1 MVGKRIQIALY
12 DHTDSAGVLRYSGTF
27 TANFICYDPFAR
39 MRLKSDDGSCDAR
52 TLARTGLLPAAMTPT
67 PPSASSTSFLLYNP
81 GTERAH
87 TVLRIAGNVGD
98 GMLIRNLTTGQ
109 RCKIVTLTDE
119 SLLPGAHLELD
130 SRMGQT
136 RIALGDSCELAF
148 AMHDE
153 GYIELDPCTPFERS
167 IAISHTENSNIIT
180 SEELF
185 LPYMAGQFLYLDGWK
200 KIRQIT
206 DAHSA
211 ILSDKATSSGTAA
224 VPIVT
229 MNEIEISG
237 ENLALTMLE
246 VDYTPRVR

>member
-1 MVGKRIQIALY
+1 
-12 DHTDSAGVLRYSGTF
+12 
-27 TANFICYDPFAR
+27 
-39 MRLKSDDGSCDAR
+39 MRLKSDDGSCDAQ

-87 TVLRIAGNVGD
+87 TVFRIAGNVGD

-109 RCKIVTLTDE
+109 RCKIVNLTDE
-119 SLLPGAHLELD
+119 SLLPGAHLDLD
-130 SRMGQT
+130 SKMGQT
-136 RIALGDSCELAF
+136 RIVLGDSRELAF

-153 GYIELDPCTPFERS
+153 GYIELAPCTPFERS
-167 IAISHTENSNIIT
+167 IAISHTEDSNIVT
-180 SEELF
+180 SEGLF
-185 LPYMAGQFLYLDGWK
+185 LPHMEGQFLYLDGWK

-206 DAHSA
+206 DAHLA
-211 ILSDKATSSGTAA
+211 ILSDEVASSGTTST
-224 VPIVT
+224 PIVT

>member
-1 MVGKRIQIALY
+1 
-12 DHTDSAGVLRYSGTF
+12 
-27 TANFICYDPFAR
+27 
-39 MRLKSDDGSCDAR
+39 
-52 TLARTGLLPAAMTPT
+52 MTPA
-67 PPSASSTSFLLYNP
+67 PPSVSSTSFLLYNP

-87 TVLRIAGNVGD
+87 TVFRIAGKVGD

-109 RCKIVTLTDE
+109 RCKTVNLTED
-119 SLLPGAHLELD
+119 SLLPGAYLELD

-136 RIALGDSCELAF
+136 RIALGDSRELAF

-153 GYIELDPCTPFERS
+153 GYIELAPCTPFERS
-167 IAISHTENSNIIT
+167 IAISHTEDSNIIT
-180 SEELF
+180 SDGPF

-211 ILSDKATSSGTAA
+211 ILSDKVASSGTTST
-224 VPIVT
+224 PIVT

-237 ENLALTMLE
+237 ENRTLTMLE
-246 VDYTPRVR
+246 ADYTPRVR

>member
-1 MVGKRIQIALY
+1 
-12 DHTDSAGVLRYSGTF
+12 
-27 TANFICYDPFAR
+27 

-52 TLARTGLLPAAMTPT
+52 TLARTGLLPAAITPT

-87 TVLRIAGNVGD
+87 TVIRIVGNVGD

-109 RCKIVTLTDE
+109 RCKIVNLTDE
-119 SLLPGAHLELD
+119 SLLSGAHLEMD

-180 SEELF
+180 SEERF

-211 ILSDKATSSGTAA
+211 ILSDKATSSGTTT

-229 MNEIEISG
+229 MNEIEIGG

-246 VDYTPRVR
+246 VEYIPRVR

>member
-1 MVGKRIQIALY
+1 MK
-12 DHTDSAGVLRYSGTF
+12 
-27 TANFICYDPFAR
+27 
-39 MRLKSDDGSCDAR
+39 LKSDDGSCDTR
-52 TLARTGLLPAAMTPT
+52 TLARTGLLPAAITPT

-87 TVLRIAGNVGD
+87 TIFRIAGNVGD
-98 GMLIRNLTTGQ
+98 GMLIRNFTTGQ
-109 RCKIVTLTDE
+109 RCKIVNLMEE
-119 SLLPGAHLELD
+119 SLLPSAHLELD

-136 RIALGDSCELAF
+136 RIALGDSHELAF

-153 GYIELDPCTPFERS
+153 GYIELAPCSPFERS
-167 IAISHTENSNIIT
+167 IAISHTENSNIVT
-180 SEELF
+180 SEGLF
-185 LPYMAGQFLYLDGWK
+185 LPHMEGQFLYLDGWK

-211 ILSDKATSSGTAA
+211 ILSDKAASSGTTA

-237 ENLALTMLE
+237 ENLALTTLE

>member
-1 MVGKRIQIALY
+1 MK
-12 DHTDSAGVLRYSGTF
+12 
-27 TANFICYDPFAR
+27 
-39 MRLKSDDGSCDAR
+39 LKSDDGSCDAR
-52 TLARTGLLPAAMTPT
+52 TLAKTGLLAAAITPT
-67 PPSASSTSFLLYNP
+67 PPSVSSTSFLLYNP

-87 TVLRIAGNVGD
+87 TIFRITGNVGD
-98 GMLIRNLTTGQ
+98 GMLIRNLTTGR
-109 RCKIVTLTDE
+109 RCRIVNLTDE

-136 RIALGDSCELAF
+136 RIVLGDSRELAF
-148 AMHDE
+148 TMHDE
-153 GYIELDPCTPFERS
+153 GYIELAPCTPFERS
-167 IAISHTENSNIIT
+167 IAISHTENSNVIT
-180 SEELF
+180 SEGLF
-185 LPYMAGQFLYLDGWK
+185 LPHMAGQFLYLDGWK

-211 ILSDKATSSGTAA
+211 ILSDKAASSGTTA

-246 VDYTPRVR
+246 ADYTARVR

>member
-1 MVGKRIQIALY
+1 
-12 DHTDSAGVLRYSGTF
+12 
-27 TANFICYDPFAR
+27 

-52 TLARTGLLPAAMTPT
+52 TLAKTGLLPAAMTPT
-67 PPSASSTSFLLYNP
+67 PPSVSSTSFLLYNP

-87 TVLRIAGNVGD
+87 TVFRIAGNVGD

-109 RCKIVTLTDE
+109 RCKIVNLTEE

-136 RIALGDSCELAF
+136 RIALGDSRELAF

-153 GYIELDPCTPFERS
+153 GYIELAPCTPFERS
-167 IAISHTENSNIIT
+167 ITISHTEDINIVT
-180 SEELF
+180 SEGFF
-185 LPYMAGQFLYLDGWK
+185 LPHMTGQFLHLDGWK

-211 ILSDKATSSGTAA
+211 ILSSKATSSGTTA

>member
-1 MVGKRIQIALY
+1 MK
-12 DHTDSAGVLRYSGTF
+12 
-27 TANFICYDPFAR
+27 
-39 MRLKSDDGSCDAR
+39 LKSDDGSCSAR
-52 TLARTGLLPAAMTPT
+52 ALARTGLLPAAITPT
-67 PPSASSTSFLLYNP
+67 PPSVSSTNFLLYNP
-81 GTERAH
+81 GTERAY
-87 TVLRIAGNVGD
+87 TVFRIAGNVGD

-109 RCKIVTLTDE
+109 RCKVVNLTE
-119 SLLPGAHLELD
+119 ENLLPGAHLELD

-136 RIALGDSCELAF
+136 RIALGDSHELAF

-153 GYIELDPCTPFERS
+153 GYIELAPCTPFERS
-167 IAISHTENSNIIT
+167 IAISHTENSNIVT

-185 LPYMAGQFLYLDGWK
+185 LLHMKGQFLYLDGWK

-211 ILSDKATSSGTAA
+211 ILSDKAACSGTTST
-224 VPIVT
+224 PIVT

>member
-1 MVGKRIQIALY
+1 
-12 DHTDSAGVLRYSGTF
+12 
-27 TANFICYDPFAR
+27 
-39 MRLKSDDGSCDAR
+39 
-52 TLARTGLLPAAMTPT
+52 MTPT
-67 PPSASSTSFLLYNP
+67 PPSVNSTSFLLYNP

-87 TVLRIAGNVGD
+87 TIFRITGNVGD

-109 RCKIVTLTDE
+109 RCKIINLTDE

-136 RIALGDSCELAF
+136 RIVLGDSRELAF

-153 GYIELDPCTPFERS
+153 GYIKLAPCTPFERS
-167 IAISHTENSNIIT
+167 IAISHTEGSNIVT
-180 SEELF
+180 SEGLF
-185 LPYMAGQFLYLDGWK
+185 LPHMEGQFLYMGGWK

-211 ILSDKATSSGTAA
+211 ILSGKAANSGTTST
-224 VPIVT
+224 PIVT
-229 MNEIEISG
+229 MNEIEIGG
-237 ENLALTMLE
+237 ENLSLTMFE